1 MYLFKGLENDELL
14 AANKR
19 CDLERLN
26 KYLVN
31 TPPLAVDLFKK
42 LVIQNPKYRINAR
55 EALNHPW
62 FNEERVVID
71 QLLSDNDKETIYKN

>member
-1 MYLFKGLENDELL
+1 MYLFKGFGNDELL

-31 TPPLAVDLFKK
+31 TPSLAVDLFKK
-42 LVIQNPKYRINAR
+42 LVMPNPKYRINAR
-55 EALNHPW
+55 QALQHLW
-62 FNEERVVID
+62 FNDEKEIID
-71 QLLSDNDKETIYKN
+71 QLLRDNDSETV